1 MDWLCW
7 MVVGFGYFITYA
19 YSQIT
24 ALLSSVSVALL
35 VTLLQDIS
43 TSALGIMWTLYEWL
57 WPPAR
62 TLTRDDDVRPSRLG

>member
-1 MDWLCW
+1 MDWLYW
-7 MVVGFGYFITYA
+7 MVAGFGYLITYA

-43 TSALGIMWTLYEWL
+43 TSALGIKWPLYEWL

-62 TLTRDDDVRPSRLG
+62 TLTRER